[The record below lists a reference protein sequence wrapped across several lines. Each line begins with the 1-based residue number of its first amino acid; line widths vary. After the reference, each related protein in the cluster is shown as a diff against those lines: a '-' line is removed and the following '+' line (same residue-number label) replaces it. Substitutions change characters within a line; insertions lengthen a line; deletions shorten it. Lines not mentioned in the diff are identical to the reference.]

1 MDLRTWNDNIEEITI
16 DKGKRK
22 KKTVLSD
29 DQIAKI
35 KEVYNNWQ
43 SVDRARYSDVP
54 EFCKSVKIHNSD
66 LTEEELLNGT
76 VTIEKQNYAL
86 MPSKYI
92 EFIDHDLDIDYD
104 KEMQRIQKEMRD
116 VIKREKESQELL
128 TIAFKGIGYGID

>member
-1 MDLRTWNDNIEEITI
+1 
-16 DKGKRK
+16 
-22 KKTVLSD
+22 
-29 DQIAKI
+29 
-35 KEVYNNWQ
+35 
-43 SVDRARYSDVP
+43 
-54 EFCKSVKIHNSD
+54 
-66 LTEEELLNGT
+66 
-76 VTIEKQNYAL
+76 